1 MADAD
6 TTAEWEALA
15 ERWERGQDLL
25 WQATRKVSE
34 WLVGRL
40 DPQPGETVLELSA
53 GTGQTGFLAA
63 ARLGPRGHLISS
75 DREPR
80 MVAAATRN
88 GSELGLTNVSFALLD
103 ATRLE
108 LEAGSLDGVLS
119 RFGYILRGDPPAALA
134 EVRRVLRPDGR
145 LAFAVWASRERN
157 SWMTIPADVLT
168 ARGHLPAAQRQRASP
183 VGSSSACGDPRRAL
197 RERIRA
203 RRAGG
208 ARGLLPLLRR
218 GDVVALRQR
227 AAGSGSLTLEA
238 LDGRE
243 RESVRTEIEAL
254 ARRTDGEGFE
264 LSGVS
269 IAVLAR

>member
-168 ARGHLPAAQRQRASP
+168 ARGHLRPPSDSERRLSDRRQPAA
-183 VGSSSACGDPRRAL
+183 
-197 RERIRA
+197 IRA
-203 RRAGG
+203 VLSESGFELAELEELEVSYHFSDAEMLWRFVSELRG
-208 ARGLLPLLRR
+208 A
-218 GDVVALRQR
+218 V
-227 AAGSGSLTLEA
+227 SLTLEA